1 MKDEVSCQRERDHLS
16 HEVKSGLHIAM
27 ASKVELLVFYSD
39 GVFEIALVSASVAV
53 LDDELVPSCKEDIFC
68 RVASEDVIVVIL

>member
-1 MKDEVSCQRERDHLS
+1 
-16 HEVKSGLHIAM
+16 M